1 MSQKVEVH
9 AVKQRS
15 SRWLRLGN
23 RILKVISGGGGRS
36 FVTLV
41 HIGIVKTRPCYSSI
55 YCRIMMGPRKNS
67 MIPVFHGMLFESF
80 DD

>member
-1 MSQKVEVH
+1 MVETW
-9 AVKQRS
+9 KS
-15 SRWLRLGN
+15 YLEGN
-23 RILKVISGGGGRS
+23 QWGGGRS